1 MSITVSFRRS
11 LAAGLA
17 VLALATGSIA
27 ADAAPAEAATK
38 SCKATMSNSKPRQY
52 SNTYVRVSGVAS
64 KAKITTVAHYK
75 TSKTRKTATAST
87 TGKASIK
94 YNVSRATPN
103 RKVPV
108 TVTAVK
114 GKTKWTCSSYFTPRK
129 K

>member
-1 MSITVSFRRS
+1 MTISVSFRRS

-17 VLALATGSIA
+17 VLALASGSVV
-27 ADAAPAEAATK
+27 ADASPAEAATK
-38 SCKATMSNSKPRQY
+38 KCKVTMSNSKPRQY
-52 SNTYVRVSGVAS
+52 SNTYVKVSGVGS
-64 KAKITTVAHYK
+64 KAKVTTVAHYK
-75 TSKTRKTATAST
+75 TSKNRKRVTATSKGRANV
-87 TGKASIK
+87 K

-114 GKTKWTCSSYFTPRK
+114 GKTKWTCKTSFTPRK

>member
-1 MSITVSFRRS
+1 
-11 LAAGLA
+11 
-17 VLALATGSIA
+17 
-27 ADAAPAEAATK
+27 
-38 SCKATMSNSKPRQY
+38 MSNSKPRQY

-87 TGKASIK
+87 KGTASIK
-94 YNVSRATPN
+94 YYVSRATPN

-114 GKTKWTCSSYFTPRK
+114 GKTKWTCRTSFTPRK
-129 K
+129 R